1 VQRGRTQAPA
11 ATFEQ
16 HYHVLYLRVCLTLPD
31 RGEDDFGDELVRAST
46 ETHVEGEHRFE
57 RVDLSVAEDHAR
69 RLDERDSGAFVV
81 AGDPHPPSWPGVF
94 AFAQMGVQ
102 SFGNGSR
109 LYALDAHLQPVL

>member
-1 VQRGRTQAPA
+1 
-11 ATFEQ
+11 
-16 HYHVLYLRVCLTLPD
+16 VLHLGVRLTILD
-31 RGEDDFGDELVRAST
+31 RSEDEVRDELIRAST
-46 ETHVEGEHRFE
+46 GEGEHRFE

-81 AGDPHPPSWPGVF
+81 AGDPHPPSWLGVF

-109 LYALDAHLQPVL
+109 QYALDAQRHPKP